1 MTDYKQKAYARERA
15 FRLLSHPWFE
25 VITEIRGE
33 RNLLLGSQNFDEMA
47 GVEKAER
54 LDIVDT
60 RLKIAQDWVEHY
72 EHDRIIGAGLRM
84 RKWLRVAKTLSDSEL
99 GLTGSE

>member
-1 MTDYKQKAYARERA
+1 MTDYKQKAYSRERT

-25 VITEIRGE
+25 MITEIRAE
-33 RNLLLGSQNFDEMA
+33 RAALLEAPEFDNMA

-54 LDIVDT
+54 LDVVDS
-60 RLKIAQDWVEHY
+60 RLKTAQEWVNHY
-72 EHDRIIGAGLRM
+72 EHDRIIGAGFRM

-99 GLTGSE
+99 GLTGE